1 MAKGIGMSMVSI
13 SDVDR
18 LCGGVAGKTAD
29 QQNAFARST
38 FTEREISCAFE
49 RRSPSRYLA
58 GRLAAKKAVLKALVP
73 FATPGFGLRCV
84 EILTKPNGAPYVE
97 VGPQLRT
104 VLNEADASEVLVSIT
119 NEGDCAAAMVLV
131 Q

>member
-1 MAKGIGMSMVSI
+1 MVKGIGISMVSI

-29 QQNAFARST
+29 QQNAFVRST
-38 FTEREISCAFE
+38 FTEREMACALG

-58 GRLAAKKAVLKALVP
+58 GRLAAKRAAVKAMAPL
-73 FATPGFGLRCV
+73 ATQGFDLHCV
-84 EILTKPNGAPYVE
+84 EILTKPSGAPYVE
-97 VGPQLRT
+97 VGPQLRDA
-104 VLNEADASEVLVSIT
+104 LNEVGASEMLVSIT
-119 NEGDCAAAMVLV
+119 NEDDHAAAVVLV